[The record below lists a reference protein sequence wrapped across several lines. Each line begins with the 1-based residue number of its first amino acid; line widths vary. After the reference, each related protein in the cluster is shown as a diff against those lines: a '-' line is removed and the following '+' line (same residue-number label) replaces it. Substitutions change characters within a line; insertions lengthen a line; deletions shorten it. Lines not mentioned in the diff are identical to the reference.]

1 MKSAKK
7 YGVKTAFAVT
17 AATALLVSG
26 VITTGSSSNQADA
39 ATSKTK
45 NVILFVGDGMG
56 TAQRNAIRL
65 ATVGE
70 KGNLAMDS
78 MPYVGLIHTSS
89 TVPVTD
95 SAASATA
102 YASGIKTYNG
112 AIGVD
117 ADKKSVETIMEYAKK
132 AGKSTGVVT
141 TSQVTD
147 ATGAAFGAHVDDR
160 SKQSDIALQ
169 LLTKSK
175 VDVLLGGG
183 EDFWYPAGQPGKFPD
198 APAEDPS
205 EKSKGTQGNLVDKA
219 KKLGYSYVSNK
230 TDLQKAKGGKLL
242 GLFANEEMFQQNE
255 EGKGDIYNPVVSLP
269 EMTKKAIDTLDANS
283 KGFFLMVEEEGT
295 DEFAHKNNAKM
306 TIKSG
311 QELDKSVQ
319 VAKDYAKKN
328 PDTLVLVLADHETGG
343 FSIEPVDAEDES
355 GDAISQE
362 DGPFAI
368 ANSKLNFVVDWTTSG
383 HTAVDIPVTAMGK
396 NAQLFT
402 GVYENTQV
410 FEKLLQ
416 SMGLKAAK

>member
-1 MKSAKK
+1 MKSPKK
-7 YGVKTAFAVT
+7 YGVKTAIVAT
-17 AATALLVSG
+17 AATALFVSN
-26 VITTGSSSNQADA
+26 VITTQAPNQATAASSN
-39 ATSKTK
+39 TR

-70 KGNLAMDS
+70 QGNLAMDS
-78 MPYVGLIHTSS
+78 MPYAGLIHTSS

-102 YASGIKTYNG
+102 YASGVKTYNG
-112 AIGVD
+112 AIGMD
-117 ADKKSVETIMEYAKK
+117 ADKKSVQTIMEYAKS

-141 TSQVTD
+141 TSQITD
-147 ATGAAFGAHVDDR
+147 ATGAAFGAHVEDR

-183 EDFWYPAGQPGKFPD
+183 EDFWYPAGNPGKFAD
-198 APAEDPS
+198 EPAEDPS

-219 KKLGYSYVSNK
+219 KQLGYSYVTNK
-230 TDLQKAKGGKLL
+230 TDMQKAKNGKLL
-242 GLFANEEMFQQNE
+242 GLFANEEMFQQKP
-255 EGKGDIYNPVVSLP
+255 EGEGDIYNPVVSLP
-269 EMTKKAIDTLDANS
+269 EMTKKAIDTLAAN
-283 KGFFLMVEEEGT
+283 KNGFFLMVEEEGT
-295 DEFAHKNNAKM
+295 DEFAHQNNAKM
-306 TIKSG
+306 TIKAG

-319 VAKDYAKKN
+319 VAKDFAKKN

-343 FSIEPVDAEDES
+343 FSIEAVDAEDES
-355 GDAISQE
+355 GDGISKE

-368 ANSKLNFVVDWTTSG
+368 ANSKQNFVVDWTTSG
-383 HTAVDIPVTAMGK
+383 HTAVDIPITAMGK

-402 GVYENTQV
+402 GVYENTEV
-410 FEKLLQ
+410 FTKVAQ
-416 SMGLKAAK
+416 AMGIKVK

>member
-7 YGVKTAFAVT
+7 YGVKAAFAVT

-89 TVPVTD
+89 TIPVTD

-102 YASGIKTYNG
+102 YASGVKTYNG
-112 AIGVD
+112 AIGMD
-117 ADKKSVETIMEYAKK
+117 ADKKSVATIMEYAKK

-147 ATGAAFGAHVDDR
+147 ATGAAFGAHVEDR

-198 APAEDPS
+198 EPAEDPS
-205 EKSKGTQGNLVDKA
+205 EKSKGTQGNLVEKA
-219 KKLGYSYVSNK
+219 KQLGYSYVSTK
-230 TDLQKAKGGKLL
+230 TDLQKAKGSKLL

-255 EGKGDIYNPVVSLP
+255 EGKGDIYKPVVSLA

-343 FSIEPVDAEDES
+343 FSIEAVDAEDES

-402 GVYENTQV
+402 GIYENTLI
-410 FEKLLQ
+410 FDKLLQ
-416 SMGLKAAK
+416 SMGLNAAK

>member
-1 MKSAKK
+1 MKSPKK
-7 YGVKTAFAVT
+7 YGVKTAIVAT
-17 AATALLVSG
+17 AATALFVSN
-26 VITTGSSSNQADA
+26 VVTTQAPNQANAASSN
-39 ATSKTK
+39 TR

-78 MPYVGLIHTSS
+78 MPYSGLIHTSS

-112 AIGVD
+112 AIGMD
-117 ADKKSVETIMEYAKK
+117 ADKKSVQTIMEYAKS

-141 TSQVTD
+141 TSQITD
-147 ATGAAFGAHVDDR
+147 ATGAAFGAHVEDR

-183 EDFWYPAGQPGKFPD
+183 EDFWYPAGNPGKFAD
-198 APAEDPS
+198 EPAEDPS

-219 KKLGYSYVSNK
+219 KQLGYSYVTNK
-230 TDLQKAKGGKLL
+230 TDMQKAKNGKLL
-242 GLFANEEMFQQNE
+242 GLFANEEMFQQKP
-255 EGKGDIYNPVVSLP
+255 EGEGDIYNPVVSLP
-269 EMTKKAIDTLDANS
+269 EMTKKAIDTLAAN
-283 KGFFLMVEEEGT
+283 KNGFFLMVEEEGT
-295 DEFAHKNNAKM
+295 DEFAHQNNAKM
-306 TIKSG
+306 TIKAG

-319 VAKDYAKKN
+319 VAKDFAKKN

-343 FSIEPVDAEDES
+343 FSIEAVDAEDES
-355 GDAISQE
+355 GDGISKE

-368 ANSKLNFVVDWTTSG
+368 ANSKQNFVVDWTTSG
-383 HTAVDIPVTAMGK
+383 HTAVDIPITAMGK

-402 GVYENTQV
+402 GIYENTEV
-410 FEKLLQ
+410 FTKVAQAL
-416 SMGLKAAK
+416 GIKVK

>member
-1 MKSAKK
+1 MKSPKK
-7 YGVKTAFAVT
+7 YGVKTAIVAT
-17 AATALLVSG
+17 AATALFVSS
-26 VITTGSSSNQADA
+26 VVTTQAPNQVNAASSN
-39 ATSKTK
+39 TR

-78 MPYVGLIHTSS
+78 MPYAGLIHTSS

-102 YASGIKTYNG
+102 YASGVKTYNG
-112 AIGVD
+112 AIGMD
-117 ADKKSVETIMEYAKK
+117 ADKKSVKTIMEYAKST
-132 AGKSTGVVT
+132 GKSTGVVT
-141 TSQVTD
+141 TSQITD
-147 ATGAAFGAHVDDR
+147 ATGAAFGAHVEDR

-183 EDFWYPAGQPGKFPD
+183 EDFWYPAGNPGKFAD
-198 APAEDPS
+198 EPAEDPS

-219 KKLGYSYVSNK
+219 KQLGYSYVTNK
-230 TDLQKAKGGKLL
+230 TDMQKAKSGKLL
-242 GLFANEEMFQQNE
+242 GLFANEEMFQQKP
-255 EGKGDIYNPVVSLP
+255 EGEGDIYNPVVSLP
-269 EMTKKAIDTLDANS
+269 EMTKKAIDTLAANK

-295 DEFAHKNNAKM
+295 DEFAHQNNAKM
-306 TIKSG
+306 TIKAG

-319 VAKDYAKKN
+319 IAKDFAKKN

-343 FSIEPVDAEDES
+343 FSIEAVDAEDES
-355 GDAISQE
+355 GDGISKE

-368 ANSKLNFVVDWTTSG
+368 ANSKQNFVVDWTTSG
-383 HTAVDIPVTAMGK
+383 HTAVDIPITAMGK

-402 GVYENTQV
+402 GVYENTEV
-410 FEKLLQ
+410 FTKIAQ
-416 SMGLKAAK
+416 AMGIKVK

>member
-1 MKSAKK
+1 MKSPKK
-7 YGVKTAFAVT
+7 YGVKLAIMTT
-17 AATALLVSG
+17 AATAL
-26 VITTGSSSNQADA
+26 ITASVLPTSSSNPANA
-39 ATSKTK
+39 ASSNTR
-45 NVILFVGDGMG
+45 NVILFIGDGMG

-89 TVPVTD
+89 IVPITD

-102 YASGIKTYNG
+102 YASGVKTYNG
-112 AIGVD
+112 AIGMN
-117 ADKKSVETIMEYAKK
+117 ADKKTVQTLMEVAKS

-141 TSQVTD
+141 TSQITD
-147 ATGAAFGAHVDDR
+147 ATGAAFGAHVEDR

-183 EDFWYPAGQPGKFPD
+183 EDFWYPAGNPGKFPD
-198 APAEDPS
+198 EPAEDPS

-219 KKLGYSYVSNK
+219 KQLGYTYVTNTK
-230 TDLQKAKGGKLL
+230 DMQNAKGSKLL
-242 GLFANEEMFQQNE
+242 GLFANEEMFQQNP
-255 EGKGDIYNPVVSLP
+255 EGEGDIYDPVVSLP
-269 EMTKKAIDTLDANS
+269 DMTKKAIDTLAKNN

-295 DEFAHKNNAKM
+295 DEFAHANNAKM
-306 TIKSG
+306 TIKAG
-311 QELDKSVQ
+311 QALDKSVQ
-319 VAKDYAKKN
+319 VAKDFAKKN

-343 FSIEPVDAEDES
+343 FSIEAVDEDDES
-355 GDAISQE
+355 GDGISKE

-368 ANSKLNFVVDWTTSG
+368 ANSKQNFVVDWTTSG
-383 HTAVDIPVTAMGK
+383 HTAVDIPITAMGK

-402 GVYENTQV
+402 GFYENTEV
-410 FEKLLQ
+410 FAKLLQ
-416 SMGLKAAK
+416 AMGSNK